1 MAILVNTSRTVKPT
15 MSDADKGRYS
25 LGVWPYQKGQTL
37 PDIEE
42 SADVLFGVTHGVIT
56 FGASVNR
63 VVPAA
68 SDPNRWEVIP
78 TSTTDQWV
86 QDLVGQRVAL
96 DFAWKQGQG
105 WPVKLVDTGALRG
118 AHLTGDPE
126 VALGSYRLTLDSD
139 GLAHLYLPRG
149 GDVRVHAAA

>member
-1 MAILVNTSRTVKPT
+1 MAILVNTGKTVKAG
-15 MSDADKGRYS
+15 MSDADRTHYTV
-25 LGVWPYQKGQTL
+25 GVWPYHRGQTL
-37 PDIEE
+37 PDVEQY
-42 SADVLFGVTHGVIT
+42 ADVLLGVTHGVIT
-56 FGASVNR
+56 FGANAER

-78 TSTTDQWV
+78 APTTEQWV
-86 QDLVGQRVAL
+86 QDLVGQRIAPE
-96 DFAWKQGQG
+96 FAWKPGQG
-105 WPVKLVDTGALRG
+105 WPVKLVDTDALRE
-118 AHLTGDPE
+118 AHQSGDPE